1 MRRRA
6 IRKRSEPA
14 QEVELPRP
22 EAGDFHK
29 AFRSRQNRQQTQQQH
44 LIKRV
49 DHLATLPRVR
59 QRPEMIQKNNRFAQS
74 TRRVHH
80 ATSLPNRWRS
90 MDSEPYPVVTH
101 SFTRLPWA
109 IRRDLFGR
117 AGDPV
122 YDPPV
127 LYDSPVSGHHHRVA
141 EQGRTPGKTA
151 PGGRVDFTRSKGM
164 ASPG

>member
-14 QEVELPRP
+14 QKVELPRP
-22 EAGDFHK
+22 ETGDFHE

-101 SFTRLPWA
+101 SFTRLPCPDRHQILTSLLRNSA
-109 IRRDLFGR
+109 F
-117 AGDPV
+117 AAS
-122 YDPPV
+122 V
-127 LYDSPVSGHHHRVA
+127 LS
-141 EQGRTPGKTA
+141 
-151 PGGRVDFTRSKGM
+151 RSRLI
-164 ASPG
+164 A

>member
-1 MRRRA
+1 MLEFLGVERGEDIAELIMRRRA

-14 QEVELPRP
+14 QKVELPRP
-22 EAGDFHK
+22 EAGDFHE
-29 AFRSRQNRQQTQQQH
+29 AFRSRQDRQQAQQQH

-80 ATSLPNRWRS
+80 ATPLPNRWRP

-101 SFTRLPWA
+101 SFTRLPCVSLMLA
-109 IRRDLFGR
+109 LIRS
-117 AGDPV
+117 V
-122 YDPPV
+122 V
-127 LYDSPVSGHHHRVA
+127 
-141 EQGRTPGKTA
+141 
-151 PGGRVDFTRSKGM
+151 
-164 ASPG
+164 